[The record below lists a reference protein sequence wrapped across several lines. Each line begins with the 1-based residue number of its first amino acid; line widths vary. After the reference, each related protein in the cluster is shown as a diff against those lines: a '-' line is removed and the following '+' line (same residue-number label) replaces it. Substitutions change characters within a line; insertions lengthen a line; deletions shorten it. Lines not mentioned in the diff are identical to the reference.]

1 MTRTDTLYSTTSSTG
16 TQRRRGQHAKKQVQG
31 SNQVQRAPR
40 ALFCLKL
47 NNPIRR
53 AALSIVEWKPFDI
66 FILLAIFANCVALG
80 VSKPFPEDDSNS
92 TNHDLE
98 QVEYVFLIIFTIETF
113 LKILAYG
120 LVMHPSSYIRNG
132 WNLLDFVIVI
142 VGLFSVVLETMTHK
156 SDVVATTHHVPGK
169 PGGLDVKA
177 LRAFRVLRPLR
188 LVSGVPSLQIV
199 LNSIMKAMVPL
210 LHIALLVLFVII
222 IYAII
227 GLELFIGRMHRT
239 CYYKGAG
246 DVKYT

>member
-1 MTRTDTLYSTTSSTG
+1 MSLIILMSLPS
-16 TQRRRGQHAKKQVQG
+16 QVQG

-40 ALFCLKL
+40 ALYCLKL

-98 QVEYVFLIIFTIETF
+98 QVEYVFLIIFTVETF

-142 VGLFSVVLETMTHK
+142 VGPDSHK
-156 SDVVATTHHVPGK
+156 RPKPVKPTENERKHH
-169 PGGLDVKA
+169 
-177 LRAFRVLRPLR
+177 F
-188 LVSGVPSLQIV
+188 
-199 LNSIMKAMVPL
+199 
-210 LHIALLVLFVII
+210 
-222 IYAII
+222 Y
-227 GLELFIGRMHRT
+227 
-239 CYYKGAG
+239 
-246 DVKYT
+246 